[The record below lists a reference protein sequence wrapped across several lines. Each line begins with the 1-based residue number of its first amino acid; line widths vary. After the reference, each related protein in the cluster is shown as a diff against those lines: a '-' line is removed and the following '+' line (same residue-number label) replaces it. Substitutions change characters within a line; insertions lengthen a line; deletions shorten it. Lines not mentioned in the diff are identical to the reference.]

1 MKSLKSDNENEAVEI
16 EEILEK
22 TKWLGLS
29 PWLVLAL
36 VAGAALLVLAMAL
49 SYGDQIYLFPF
60 SNTRSWFKN

>member
-49 SYGDQIYLFPF
+49 SNGDQITYFHCKTPDPAF
-60 SNTRSWFKN
+60 